1 MATYATE
8 LEALNALYDLVETVS
23 TDLATVKTD
32 LATVKADLAD
42 VKTDVD
48 AVASSTAHTD
58 TVVGNISGF
67 IDGTEAL
74 LGDIRT
80 NQVTAN
86 TKLDTIHADVDG
98 VETTI
103 GLIKTATDDGNT
115 KLDIVNSK
123 LTTLHTDVDGVEGK
137 LDTLHADV
145 DQVESKLDTANTN
158 LTEIIGETI
167 DVRNVPTDTCI
178 IRIYIGDRTEKR
190 EAASRAVTQ
199 LLTDG
204 YRPYMVM
211 GISEDLARVLFVKY
225 PAPNNSE
232 TPTP

>member
-67 IDGTEAL
+67 VDGTETL

-86 TKLDTIHADVDG
+86 SKLDTLHADVDG
-98 VETTI
+98 VENTI
-103 GLIKTATDDGNT
+103 GLIKAAADDGNT
-115 KLDIVNSK
+115 KLDIANSK

-137 LDTLHADV
+137 LDT
-145 DQVESKLDTANTN
+145 ANTN
-158 LTEIIGETI
+158 LTTIIGETI
-167 DVRNVPTDTCI
+167 DIRNIPEDTCI
-178 IRIYIGDRTEKR
+178 IRVYVGDRTEKR
-190 EAASRAVTQ
+190 AAASKAISK
-199 LLTDG
+199 LLSDG

-225 PAPNNSE
+225 PAPNTSKSA
-232 TPTP
+232 

>member
-1 MATYATE
+1 MATYQTE

-67 IDGTEAL
+67 IDGTETL

-86 TKLDTIHADVDG
+86 GKLDTIHSDVDG
-98 VETTI
+98 VESII
-103 GLIKTATDDGNT
+103 GLIKTNTDDTNT
-115 KLDIVNSK
+115 KLDIANTK
-123 LTTLHTDVDGVEGK
+123 LTTLHTDVDQVEGK
-137 LDTLHADV
+137 LDTVNA
-145 DQVESKLDTANTN
+145 N
-158 LTEIIGETI
+158 LTEVIGETV
-167 DVRNVPTDTCI
+167 DVRNIPTDTCI
-178 IRIYIGDRTEKR
+178 IRVYIGDRTEKR
-190 EAASRAVTQ
+190 EGASRAVQ
-199 LLTDG
+199 KLLNDG

-225 PAPNNSE
+225 PAPNTPE

>member
-8 LEALNALYDLVETVS
+8 LEALNALYDLVDTVS
-23 TDLATVKTD
+23 ADLATVKTD

-80 NQVTAN
+80 NQATAN
-86 TKLDTIHADVDG
+86 NKLDTLHADVDG

-137 LDTLHADV
+137 LDT
-145 DQVESKLDTANTN
+145 ANTN
-158 LTEIIGETI
+158 LTEIMGENVDI
-167 DVRNVPTDTCI
+167 RNIPTDTCI
-178 IRIYIGDRTEKR
+178 IRVYIGDRTEKR
-190 EAASRAVTQ
+190 EGASRAVQ
-199 LLTDG
+199 KLLNDG

-232 TPTP
+232 TPAP

>member
-8 LEALNALYDLVETVS
+8 LDALNALYDLVETVS

-67 IDGTEAL
+67 IDGTETL

-86 TKLDTIHADVDG
+86 GKLDTIHADVDG
-98 VETTI
+98 VESII
-103 GLIKTATDDGNT
+103 GLIKTNTDDANT
-115 KLDIVNSK
+115 KLDIANTK
-123 LTTLHTDVDGVEGK
+123 LTTLHTDVD
-137 LDTLHADV
+137 
-145 DQVESKLDTANTN
+145 QVENKLDTANSN

-167 DVRNVPTDTCI
+167 DVRNIPTDTCI
-178 IRIYIGDRTEKR
+178 IRVYIGDRTEKR
-190 EAASRAVTQ
+190 EAASRSVTK

-232 TPTP
+232 TPAP